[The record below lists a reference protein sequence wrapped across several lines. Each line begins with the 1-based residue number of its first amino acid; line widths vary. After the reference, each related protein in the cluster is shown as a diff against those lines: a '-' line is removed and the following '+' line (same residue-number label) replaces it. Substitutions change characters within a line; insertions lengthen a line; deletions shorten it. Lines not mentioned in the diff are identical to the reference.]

1 MAKKK
6 GSANEAAKRLADY
19 TKAVQVANQRLGRLH
34 KAGKTNAFAY
44 HANAEKVGT
53 ANFPYIKKTK
63 GGAVRFA
70 TPTEYKK
77 LDTDTQKKALKWV
90 EGYNKLDTGSLR
102 GLQQAEKNRFDEY
115 KKKLSPELQNEL
127 KNVSYKALGRFW
139 DIYKK
144 QARDTADVIYKHIKD
159 LADNT
164 NILSMSEEEIEDI
177 IKAFKKNEDTSKVED
192 YLDRKYPRLQWR
204 K

>member
-102 GLQQAEKNRFDEY
+102 GLQQAEKKRFENF
-115 KKKLSPELQNEL
+115 KSTLSSSLQSAL
-127 KNVSYKALGRFW
+127 KGISYKSLSEFW
-139 DIYKK
+139 KIYREV
-144 QARDTADVIYKHIKD
+144 ARDTSDIIYEEVKD
-159 LADNT
+159 LVDNT
-164 NILSMSEEEIEDI
+164 NILTFTEAQIRDI
-177 IKAFKKNEDTSKVED
+177 IEAYRSGESSKEIADKLKKD
-192 YLDRKYPRLQWR
+192 YPQLNWMS
-204 K
+204 